1 MIRRLFTP
9 GLLVLA
15 AAFALMISD
24 SARAQ
29 TARAQIDPSQISDPV
44 FRDYKGITIG
54 LTASDVHQ
62 KLGAPKEG
70 GAEQDFYTL
79 SDKEAV
85 QVFYDKTQKVK
96 AICVSYLGVSG
107 APDAR
112 SVLGADVA
120 PAADGSVYTLVR
132 YPQAGYWVSY
142 NRTGGDDPLVTV
154 TIQKITATTP
164 Q

>member
-15 AAFALMISD
+15 AAFALMIAG

-44 FRDYKGITIG
+44 FRDYKGIAIG
-54 LTASDVHQ
+54 MLASDVHQ
-62 KLGAPKEG
+62 KLGAPKETG
-70 GAEQDFYTL
+70 GGQDFYAI

-85 QVFYDKTQKVK
+85 QVFYDKEQKVK
-96 AICVSYLGVSG
+96 AFCISYLGVSG
-107 APDAR
+107 APDSKA
-112 SVLGADVA
+112 VLGADVT
-120 PAADGSVYTLVR
+120 PAADGSVYKLVR
-132 YPQAGYWVSY
+132 YPRAGYWVSY

-154 TIQKITATTP
+154 TVQKITATTP